1 MFCLYK
7 NLTTK
12 KEHQGLCSSQSL
24 FVLFFL
30 KSFFFFFNLFFS
42 FLKISWPWWQNTC
55 ILTTLFGSAGYKKC
69 FRYIWLAKSL
79 YRQCLCFSVFFYSNL
94 HLLQLSCSNTKTMRS
109 AVICVFA
116 VAVWIHLVV
125 LWLCDRG
132 RGSAHTVGLALRF
145 FLFQT
150 KTGPFPSLKSQNVKC
165 EQNDNNDEKWK
176 PTCYC
181 WRVKDWPD
189 WLPPGLFFLVVG
201 GGQP

>member
-1 MFCLYK
+1 MFVC
-7 NLTTK
+7 
-12 KEHQGLCSSQSL
+12 L
-24 FVLFFL
+24 FVLK
-30 KSFFFFFNLFFS
+30 KSFFFFFYFISFFFS
-42 FLKISWPWWQNTC
+42 KNFL
-55 ILTTLFGSAGYKKC
+55 TLMTKYVHSYHF
-69 FRYIWLAKSL
+69 IWLCWIQEVLQLYLTCKVIIL
-79 YRQCLCFSVFFYSNL
+79 IYCYRQCLCFSVFFYSNL
-94 HLLQLSCSNTKTMRS
+94 HLLQLSCSNAKTIRS

-132 RGSAHTVGLALRF
+132 RGSAHNVGLALRF
-145 FLFQT
+145 DLFQT

-189 WLPPGLFFLVVG
+189 WLPPGLFFFGGGGG